1 MYLHV
6 NRNIPIGSTASRI
19 SRSVQHLTGTLH
31 ECLHTFLE
39 RKSRSG
45 FTWVLK
51 WRNGKM
57 DRIRHWLKIG
67 SRSMDF
73 ELGVTKSTRSSTWV
87 DCSNSFCWG
96 FMIILLMNQI
106 VQIQTLGWCSDALG
120 KTFRDVTTFGDVC
133 GLSPQ
138 RFQPGGIEHVLND
151 QGSPVLGFS
160 EPLSDLALMIDGK
173 SGYVEQ

>member
-1 MYLHV
+1 M
-6 NRNIPIGSTASRI
+6 
-19 SRSVQHLTGTLH
+19 
-31 ECLHTFLE
+31 
-39 RKSRSG
+39 
-45 FTWVLK
+45 
-51 WRNGKM
+51 
-57 DRIRHWLKIG
+57 
-67 SRSMDF
+67 
-73 ELGVTKSTRSSTWV
+73 SSTWQV
-87 DCSNSFCWG
+87 RFTNAFTRFLNGKAGRDSPG
-96 FMIILLMNQI
+96 FWSDAMEKWTELGIDWRLDPDLWTLSWESPNLLDHRLGWIAPILFVGVSWSSSLMNQI